1 MPSIDAIMDPING
14 FHALMPSIDAIHG
27 WHALDLSINQ
37 MICYV
42 TFARRGHLGLA
53 PLQLVTA
60 WNLVEGRCNLTQFV
74 KRLKSVVCFVEKHIF
89 VAFTFQYN

>member
-1 MPSIDAIMDPING
+1 MPSIDAIMDLING

-42 TFARRGHLGLA
+42 TFARRGHLGFA

-60 WNLVEGRCNLTQFV
+60 WNDVKGRCNLTQFV
-74 KRLKSVVCFVEKHIF
+74 KRLKSVVCFMEKHIF
-89 VAFTFQYN
+89 VAFTFQN